1 MLDYIKNFIFCIHIS
16 DEFMDSIINKTSIE
30 NIQMFDKL
38 AEAIHDVGEPTIAF
52 SDRIN
57 EANTIPQNGRLQTI
71 SSCGEMALLIMKD
84 L

>member
-1 MLDYIKNFIFCIHIS
+1 
-16 DEFMDSIINKTSIE
+16 
-30 NIQMFDKL
+30 MFDKL

-57 EANTIPQNGRLQTI
+57 EANTIPQNELQTI
-71 SSCGEMALLIMKD
+71 SVAVKWHFLIMKD